1 MADQSYSYLESINSF
16 PTTKMGSINRLI
28 TENSLTRLIN
38 RLIDLDGF
46 IITDGLAQKSDD
58 SEIIGNGGKHLKI
71 NSNLRV
77 DLDSADV
84 IFSRDIFEFV
94 IRGYYFAVPWQD
106 LVNLIL
112 PNPQQTPS
120 ETTCLY
126 ARIFIDNNSAGYPE
140 LIGQKAYEEGAPGT
154 EAGRNYCVQFFTTT
168 GNSKPIPYHPCL
180 DGDGVN
186 PISGLGT
193 YIYYYDLMLLKYFK
207 GDLTVADGLYIPF
220 ESMCKFDSHSIDI
233 IDGGELSFKTEN
245 N

>member
-46 IITDGLAQKSDD
+46 IITDGLAQKQPGG

-77 DLDSADV
+77 DLDGADV

-94 IRGYYFAVPWQD
+94 IRGYYFAVPYTD
-106 LVNLIL
+106 LINLIL
-112 PNPQQTPS
+112 PNTQQTPS

-126 ARIFIDNNSAGYPE
+126 ARIFIDNHSAGYPE
-140 LIGQKAYEEGAPGT
+140 LVGQKAYEEGTPGT
-154 EAGRNYCVQFFTTT
+154 DEGRNYCVQFFTTT
-168 GNSKPIPYHPCL
+168 GDSKPIPYHPCL

-207 GDLTVADGLYIPF
+207 GDDTVADGLYIPF

-233 IDGGELSFKTEN
+233 IDGGEISFTQD
-245 N
+245 